1 MFSYSTHQTLHPV
14 CIFLKLKSSDFSE
27 DNKSLCIFYDD
38 IIGFFYMYVKS
49 KRSEKLL
56 IVIFSS
62 DSGILKLLYSL
73 DKQADGSIN
82 VIGWIAHVTFPSN
95 KDCTGDVI
103 KVRILVPGLKFLP
116 ASVYLY

>member
-1 MFSYSTHQTLHPV
+1 M
-14 CIFLKLKSSDFSE
+14 KLKSSDFSK

-62 DSGILKLLYSL
+62 DRGILKLLYSL

-82 VIGWIAHVTFPSN
+82 VIGWIAPVTFPSN

-103 KVRILVPGLKFLP
+103 SVRILVLGREFLP

>member
-1 MFSYSTHQTLHPV
+1 MLSYSTHQTLHPV
-14 CIFLKLKSSDFSE
+14 CIFLKLKSLDFSE

-49 KRSEKLL
+49 KRLEKLL